1 MEEHKRKKVI
11 VWLVNCIGIAGVVG
25 IFSASITLGI
35 GAFFIDGTTI
45 LWLGAHIV
53 AISSIL
59 LGVFG
64 LLSSSNWLRKMERE
78 IVR

>member
-1 MEEHKRKKVI
+1 MNEINRKRVI
-11 VWLVNCIGIAGVVG
+11 VRLVHTIGLSGVVG

-35 GAFFIDGTTI
+35 GTFFIDETTI
-45 LWLGAHIV
+45 LWLGAYLV

-64 LLSSSNWLRKMERE
+64 LLSSSNLVRKMERE